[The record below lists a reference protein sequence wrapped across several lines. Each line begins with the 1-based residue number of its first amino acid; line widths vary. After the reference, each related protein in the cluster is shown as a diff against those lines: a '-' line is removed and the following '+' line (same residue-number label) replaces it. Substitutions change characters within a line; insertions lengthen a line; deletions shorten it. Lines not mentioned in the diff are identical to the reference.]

1 MEIFKILG
9 TIALNNKDANRSLDE
24 TTGRAK
30 KSESQISAAI
40 KKIGSAVA
48 TYFATDKII
57 SFGKACVETA
67 ANVRASMAQFE
78 QTFSVG
84 GEDLTA
90 TAKGIIDSVA
100 KDSGILATRLQDSGT
115 KIYAFAKSSGADSA
129 EALSLM
135 ETALTAAAD
144 TAAYYDVSLENAT
157 DTLQSFLK
165 GNFANDAALG
175 VSCTETTRNAAA
187 MELFGQKYQDLT
199 EIQKQQTLLKMVT
212 DSQELS
218 GAMGQASREADGWE
232 NVMGNLKEA
241 WRQFQAVI
249 GDPILSN
256 LIPIIQRLTEKVQ
269 ALPGKLSDLKAK
281 AQAAGDYI
289 ATTFKPVIDDIK
301 AAFDKAK
308 DTLQP
313 YIDKLSDYISSGKA
327 AEDITTALKDAC
339 EFLAGTYE
347 SLKGFISDVV
357 QGFMDAVNWGRQH
370 ETAVTLLA
378 VAFGTLATAIG
389 AYAAARAI
397 SNAGGIVYLAQ
408 LAATAIGVGALTV
421 AETAHTAAT
430 TIATAATTAFGAVLS
445 FLTSPITLVVAA
457 IGALIAIGVLLYKN
471 WDTIREKAVEIW
483 GSITSSISDKVSA
496 IKTSVTEKFEAIK
509 RAITDKLQ
517 AAKTAV
523 SSIFTNI
530 ESAIADK
537 INSARDKVKSGIEKI
552 KSFFNFSW
560 ELPKLK
566 LPHFSVSGKFSLNP
580 LSVPKFGIDWYAKG
594 GVLNAPTIF
603 GMNGDTLMGGGE
615 AGKEAVAPIEVLQG
629 YVTEAVSRQ
638 NSGII
643 AVLEKILAA
652 LERMDA
658 NMGKNLRDALDNTS
672 LSVSGREFGR
682 LVRAVV

>member
-1 MEIFKILG
+1 MDLFKIFG
-9 TIALNNKDANRSLDE
+9 TIVLNNKDANRGLDE

-30 KSESQISAAI
+30 KSESQISAAF

-57 SFGKACVETA
+57 SFGKECIETA
-67 ANVRASMAQFE
+67 ATVRASMAQFE

-129 EALSLM
+129 EALALM

-144 TAAYYDVSLENAT
+144 TAAYYDISLESAT

-187 MELFGQKYQDLT
+187 MELFGKKYQDLT

-256 LIPIIQRLTEKVQ
+256 LIPIIQQLTEKVQ
-269 ALPGKLSDLKAK
+269 ALPEKLSDLKAK
-281 AQAAGDYI
+281 AQAVGDYL
-289 ATTFKPVIDDIK
+289 AATFKPVIDDVK
-301 AAFDKAK
+301 AAFDKVK
-308 DTLQP
+308 DAIQP
-313 YIDKLSDYISSGKA
+313 YIDKLSDYVSSGEA
-327 AEDITTALKDAC
+327 AEDVTNALKDAC
-339 EFLAGTYE
+339 QFLADAYE
-347 SLKGFISDVV
+347 AVKGFIDDVV
-357 QGFMDAVNWGRQH
+357 QGFQDAATWAQQH

-389 AYAAARAI
+389 VYTAARTI

-421 AETAHTAAT
+421 AETAHTVAT

-445 FLTSPITLVVAA
+445 FLTSPITLVVVA
-457 IGALIAIGVLLYKN
+457 IGALIAIVVLCVKH
-471 WDTIREKAVEIW
+471 WDEI
-483 GSITSSISDKVSA
+483 
-496 IKTSVTEKFEAIK
+496 
-509 RAITDKLQ
+509 
-517 AAKTAV
+517 
-523 SSIFTNI
+523 
-530 ESAIADK
+530 
-537 INSARDKVKSGIEKI
+537 
-552 KSFFNFSW
+552 
-560 ELPKLK
+560 
-566 LPHFSVSGKFSLNP
+566 
-580 LSVPKFGIDWYAKG
+580 
-594 GVLNAPTIF
+594 
-603 GMNGDTLMGGGE
+603 
-615 AGKEAVAPIEVLQG
+615 
-629 YVTEAVSRQ
+629 TEAVS
-638 NSGII
+638 NFASNAIAWFSELPGKIKAKASEWWNAAKTSISGFATGVYDGFLELVGEVGDWVQENLITPI
-643 AVLEKILAA
+643 SNKVGEFINTGKQVVDNIREGIENAWDSLVSWFENIWSSLFGNRTANVTVVKNTVDGSGGKSAASGLDYVPRNNFPALLHEGEAVLTASEAKAWRKGNGGVGNGVTIVQNITAVAQTPVQLASATAAYFEQARWA
-652 LERMDA
+652 L
-658 NMGKNLRDALDNTS
+658 
-672 LSVSGREFGR
+672 
-682 LVRAVV
+682 

>member
-1 MEIFKILG
+1 MELFKIFG
-9 TIALNNKDANRSLDE
+9 TIALNNKDANRGIDE

-30 KSESQISAAI
+30 NSESQISAAF

-57 SFGKACVETA
+57 SFGTACVETA
-67 ANVRASMAQFE
+67 ATVRASMAQFE

-84 GEDLTA
+84 GENLTA

-157 DTLQSFLK
+157 ETLQSFLK

-256 LIPIIQRLTEKVQ
+256 LIPIIQQLTEKVQ
-269 ALPGKLSDLKAK
+269 ALPEKLSDLKAK
-281 AQAAGDYI
+281 AQAAGEYLS
-289 ATTFKPVIDDIK
+289 TTFKPVIDDVK
-301 AAFDKAK
+301 AAFDAVK
-308 DTLQP
+308 DAIQP
-313 YIDKLSDYISSGKA
+313 YIDKISDYVSSGEA
-327 AEDITTALKDAC
+327 AEDITNALKDAC
-339 EFLAGTYE
+339 QFLADAYA
-347 SLKGFISDVV
+347 SIKGFVSDVV
-357 QGFMDAVNWGRQH
+357 QGFQDAATWGQQH
-370 ETAVTLLA
+370 ENVVTALA
-378 VAFGTLATAIG
+378 IAFGTLAAAIG
-389 AYAAARAI
+389 AYTAARAI

-421 AETAHTAAT
+421 AETAHTVAT

-445 FLTSPITLVVAA
+445 FLTSPITLVVVA

-471 WDTIREKAVEIW
+471 WDTIRAKAVEIW
-483 GSITSSISDKVSA
+483 EKITSSISDKVSA
-496 IKTSVTEKFEAIK
+496 IKANVTGKFEAIK
-509 RAITDKLQ
+509 STITSKLQ
-517 AAKTAV
+517 AAKATV

-530 ESAIADK
+530 KSTITDK
-537 INSARDKVKSGIEKI
+537 INGARDKVKSGIEKI

-566 LPHFSVSGKFSLNP
+566 LPHFSVSGQFSLNP
-580 LSVPKFGIDWYAKG
+580 PSVPSFAIDWYAKG

-603 GMNGDTLMGGGE
+603 GMNGDSLMGGGE
-615 AGKEAVAPIEVLQG
+615 AGKEAVAPIDVLQG
-629 YVTEAVSRQ
+629 YVAEAVSAQ
-638 NSGII
+638 NSGIV
-643 AVLEKILAA
+643 AALEKILAA
-652 LERMDA
+652 IESMDA
-658 NMGKNLRDALDNTS
+658 NMGENLRDALDNTS
-672 LSVSGREFGR
+672 LSVNNREFGR
-682 LVRAVV
+682 LVRAVG

>member
-1 MEIFKILG
+1 MELFKILG
-9 TIALNNKDANRSLDE
+9 TIALNNKDANRGLDE
-24 TTGRAK
+24 TTSRAK
-30 KSESQISAAI
+30 KSESQISAAF

-57 SFGKACVETA
+57 SFGTACVETA
-67 ANVRASMAQFE
+67 ATVRASMAQFE

-496 IKTSVTEKFEAIK
+496 IKTGVTEKFEAIK
-509 RAITDKLQ
+509 SAITDKLQ

-530 ESAIADK
+530 ESSIADK

-615 AGKEAVAPIEVLQG
+615 AGKEAVAPIDVLQG
-629 YVTEAVSRQ
+629 YVAEAVSAQ

-652 LERMDA
+652 IESMDA
-658 NMGKNLRDALDNTS
+658 NMGENLRDALDNTS
-672 LSVSGREFGR
+672 LSVNNREFGR

>member
-1 MEIFKILG
+1 MELFKIFG
-9 TIALNNKDANRSLDE
+9 TIALNNKDANRGLDE

-30 KSESQISAAI
+30 ESESQISAAF

-67 ANVRASMAQFE
+67 ASVRASMAQFE

-144 TAAYYDVSLENAT
+144 TAAYYDVSLESAT

-175 VSCTETTRNAAA
+175 VSCTETTRNATA

-256 LIPIIQRLTEKVQ
+256 LIPIIQQLTEKVQ
-269 ALPGKLSDLKAK
+269 SLPEKLSDLKAK
-281 AQAAGDYI
+281 AQAAGDYL
-289 ATTFKPVIDDIK
+289 ATTFKPVIDDVK
-301 AAFDKAK
+301 AAFDKVK
-308 DTLQP
+308 DAIQP
-313 YIDKLSDYISSGKA
+313 YIDKLSDYVSSGEA
-327 AEDITTALKDAC
+327 AEDVTNALKDAC
-339 EFLAGTYE
+339 QFLADTYE
-347 SLKGFISDVV
+347 SVKGFIADVV
-357 QGFMDAVNWGRQH
+357 QGFQAAASWAQQH

-389 AYAAARAI
+389 VYTAARAI

-421 AETAHTAAT
+421 AETAHTVAT

-445 FLTSPITLVVAA
+445 FLTSPITLVVVA
-457 IGALIAIGVLLYKN
+457 IGALIAIVVLCVKH
-471 WDTIREKAVEIW
+471 WDEI
-483 GSITSSISDKVSA
+483 
-496 IKTSVTEKFEAIK
+496 
-509 RAITDKLQ
+509 
-517 AAKTAV
+517 
-523 SSIFTNI
+523 
-530 ESAIADK
+530 
-537 INSARDKVKSGIEKI
+537 
-552 KSFFNFSW
+552 
-560 ELPKLK
+560 
-566 LPHFSVSGKFSLNP
+566 
-580 LSVPKFGIDWYAKG
+580 
-594 GVLNAPTIF
+594 
-603 GMNGDTLMGGGE
+603 
-615 AGKEAVAPIEVLQG
+615 
-629 YVTEAVSRQ
+629 TEAVS
-638 NSGII
+638 NFASNAIAWFSGLVEKIKAKASEWWTAAKTSISEFASGIHDGFLELVGKVGDWVQENLI
-643 AVLEKILAA
+643 TPISNKVGEFVNTGKQVVDNIREGIEDAWNGLVSWFENIWSSLFGNRTATVTVVKNTVGGSGGGGATYDTSGWAKGLDFVPYNNFPALLHEGEAVLTASEADAWRKGNGGARNGVTIIQNITAVAQTPVQLASATAAYFEQARWA
-652 LERMDA
+652 L
-658 NMGKNLRDALDNTS
+658 
-672 LSVSGREFGR
+672 
-682 LVRAVV
+682 